1 MDAGRK
7 RDLEE
12 KVYAG
17 RPLTRAD
24 VETLGESDELAWLGR
39 LAHDRRLARHG
50 DRVTF
55 VIGGPATDLG
65 AESAAGTLKA
75 FALARLTAAEG
86 DHVTCS
92 LLRHGPALTQLVLN
106 FGADDLV
113 AAPDA
118 DRDEVV
124 RLIWDAGLRPVERD
138 AEHGVIREYDPPTP
152 LAKRRAEPQRVWA

>member
-1 MDAGRK
+1 MDAGR
-7 RDLEE
+7 RRELEE

-17 RPLTRAD
+17 GPLTPVD
-24 VETLGESDELAWLGR
+24 VEALGGSDELAWLGR

-55 VIGGPATDLG
+55 VIGGPAPDLG
-65 AESAAGTLKA
+65 AESAAETLKA

-92 LLRHGPALTQLVLN
+92 LPRHGSALTQLILN

-118 DRDEVV
+118 DREELLQ
-124 RLIWDAGLRPVERD
+124 LIWDAGLRPVERD
-138 AEHGVIREYDPPTP
+138 AEYRVIREYDPPVP
-152 LAKRRAEPQRVWA
+152 LAERRADPQRVWA